1 MPNRILEMDIL
12 RGFAVL
18 GILLHNINEFGLPS
32 NINSY
37 PGLFTNGY
45 AANTYAWV
53 FNTLFVSD
61 AIRGIFSIL
70 FGASAMILLNDEKLA
85 QQGVRAVDHF
95 YRRNLLLIAFGM
107 LHAYVLLWPYDVL
120 YVYGLMG
127 LFLFPLRKLPVMV
140 LLCIGLLMQVF
151 LDVSLEFG
159 GKDEILNDQSLFET
173 SSEQYTED
181 QMRAELMDGINDEV
195 LFYNKNYLTIFL
207 VQIPIVVTEQSLN
220 LFRNNLL
227 DMGGM
232 MLIGMALFRYGV
244 LSGLRSIRFYIILA
258 SICYLIGLGSRS
270 LFAYSLL
277 EGQRAGIGVWLF
289 DGNEYS
295 FSRVFVAVGHVCVL
309 MLMMK
314 TNAFMKLFSSL
325 AIVGRMALTNY
336 LLQTVIAIL
345 LFYGFGLGLY
355 ATLERYELIYVC
367 MVIWLILIMFSL
379 IWLHYFYQGPLEWL
393 MRMVIYWR
401 LQPLR
406 RVQQV
411 NDTRPKSSVI
421 IEASPR

>member
-1 MPNRILEMDIL
+1 MDIL

-45 AANTYAWV
+45 AANIYAWV

-61 AIRGIFSIL
+61 VMRGIFSIL
-70 FGASAMILLNDEKLA
+70 FGASAMILLNDEKLT
-85 QQGVRAVDHF
+85 QQGVRAVDYY

-127 LFLFPLRKLPVMV
+127 LFLFPIRKFPVLV
-140 LLCIGLLMQVF
+140 LLVIGLVMQAL
-151 LDVSLEFG
+151 LDVSMEFG
-159 GKDEILNDQSLFET
+159 DTDEAIQDQAMAET

-220 LFRNNLL
+220 LFRTGLL

-232 MLIGMALFRYGV
+232 MLIGMALFRHGV
-244 LSGLRSIRFYIILA
+244 LSGLRSARFYIILA
-258 SICYLIGLGSRS
+258 TICYLIGLGSRG

-277 EGQRAGIGVWLF
+277 EEHRAGIGIWLF

-309 MLMMK
+309 MLMIK
-314 TNAFMKLFSSL
+314 TNVFMKLFAPL
-325 AIVGRMALTNY
+325 VVVGRMALTNY
-336 LLQTVIAIL
+336 LLQTLISIL

-367 MVIWLILIMFSL
+367 LAIWLILIMFSL

-393 MRMVIYWR
+393 MRMAIYWR

-406 RVQQV
+406 RGKQL
-411 NDTRPKSSVI
+411 NDTRLDPSVVV
-421 IEASPR
+421 EASPR